1 MSTAVA
7 PAPTGL
13 NGDGLLTVNEAAG
26 YLALSR
32 SKVYDLMNA
41 GEIPWVKIGSNRR
54 IRAKDVRELIE
65 RSLVGG
71 VS

>member
-1 MSTAVA
+1 MSTVTA

-32 SKVYDLMNA
+32 SKVYELMN
-41 GEIPWVKIGSNRR
+41 GGVIPWVKIGANRR
-54 IRAKDVRELIE
+54 IRAADVRALIE
-65 RSLVGG
+65 RSLVGAD
-71 VS
+71 